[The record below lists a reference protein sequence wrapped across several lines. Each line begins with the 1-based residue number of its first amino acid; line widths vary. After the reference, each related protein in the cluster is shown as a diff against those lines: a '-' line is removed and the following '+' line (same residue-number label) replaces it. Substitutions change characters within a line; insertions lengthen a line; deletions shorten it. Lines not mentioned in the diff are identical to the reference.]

1 MKFFFLDKILLG
13 FSILIFSCEEPD
25 SPDSIWDEN
34 DQGGST
40 PIVDTVEPSQ
50 GAFAGIDTLTIIG
63 QHFSENLSEN
73 LVYFNGML
81 GSVVGA
87 TSTSISVVPPNLV
100 SDSVQISVAVQG
112 SFVFGKYE
120 NLYTLSAAVLEY
132 GPFDQFTDI
141 YSLDLDRQEN
151 LIVSLNATPDAQF
164 WIVDTNQDSAVWSRA
179 LAKASGMKLGPTG
192 SIYFVNYQRFL
203 YRDEQ
208 GTEKENTEIFKRL
221 NGNATDLDFDEN
233 GNLFLGGTGSTID
246 HVDIYNEDGLTDGV
260 SEAKNLDT
268 LDLISLKV
276 FNNFL
281 YVLTTTV
288 SSDQAIYKI
297 PILDN
302 SGSLGDLEL
311 VFDWSNYT
319 NKEASALCLTLSESG
334 DIFVGS
340 DWTTQPLTMIQNGSA
355 SGFYNTILTAPIVYM
370 AWGNGNYLYVI
381 NKTEDTNRVQK
392 IDTRITGASY
402 FGRP

>member
-1 MKFFFLDKILLG
+1 MKFSYLDKVLLG
-13 FSILIFSCEEPD
+13 FFIFILSCEESD
-25 SPDSIWDEN
+25 APDSIWDGN

-40 PIVDTVEPSQ
+40 PIVNTVEPSQ

-63 QHFSENLSEN
+63 QHFSDNLSEN

-81 GSVVGA
+81 GNVVGA
-87 TSTSISVVPPNLV
+87 SSTSINVVPPNLV
-100 SDSVQISVAVQG
+100 SDSVQINVAVQG
-112 SFVFGKYE
+112 AFVFGKYE

-151 LIVSLNATPDAQF
+151 VIVSMNATPDAQF
-164 WIVDTNQDSAVWSRA
+164 WIVDTNQDSAVWSSA

-203 YRDEQ
+203 YKDEQ
-208 GTEKENTEIFKRL
+208 GTEKEDTEIFKRL
-221 NGNATDLDFDEN
+221 SGNATDLDFDEN
-233 GNLFLGGTGSTID
+233 GNLFVGGTGSTID

-260 SEAKNLDT
+260 TEAKNLDT
-268 LDLISLKV
+268 LDIISLKV

-297 PILDN
+297 PILDD
-302 SGSLGDLEL
+302 SGTLGDLEL

-319 NKEASALCLTLSESG
+319 NREASALCLTLSESG

-340 DWTTQPLTMIQNGSA
+340 DWNTQPLTMIQNGSA

-392 IDTRITGASY
+392 IDTRITGSDY

>member
-1 MKFFFLDKILLG
+1 MKLFYSDRILLG
-13 FSILIFSCEEPD
+13 FSIFILSCEEPD
-25 SPDSIWDEN
+25 APDSVWDEN
-34 DQGGST
+34 DQGGSA
-40 PIVDTVEPSQ
+40 PIVSSVEPAQ
-50 GAFAGIDTLTIIG
+50 GAFAGIDTLTITG
-63 QHFSENLSEN
+63 QYFSDNISEN

-81 GSVVGA
+81 GNVVEA
-87 TSTSISVVPPNLV
+87 TSTTIGVVPPNLV

-112 SFVFGKYE
+112 AFVFGKYE

-151 LIVSLNATPDAQF
+151 VIVSMNATPDAQF
-164 WIVDTNQDSAVWSRA
+164 WIVDTNQDSAVWSSA
-179 LAKASGMKLGPTG
+179 LAKASGMKMGPTG
-192 SIYFVNYQRFL
+192 SVYFVNYQRFL

-233 GNLFLGGTGSTID
+233 GNLFVGGTGSTID
-246 HVDIYNEDGLTDGV
+246 LVDIYNEDGLTDGV
-260 SEAKNLDT
+260 TEAKNLDT
-268 LDLISLKV
+268 LDIISLKV

-281 YVLTTTV
+281 YVLTATV
-288 SSDQAIYKI
+288 SSDQALYKI

-302 SGSLGDLEL
+302 SGVLGDLEL

-319 NKEASALCLTLSESG
+319 NYEASALCFTLSESG
-334 DIFVGS
+334 DIFIGS
-340 DWTTQPLTMIQNGSA
+340 DWSSQPLTIIQNGSA
-355 SGFYNTILTAPIVYM
+355 GGFYNTILTAPIIYM

-381 NKTEDTNRVQK
+381 NKTEETNSVQR
-392 IDTRITGASY
+392 IDTRTTGAEY
-402 FGRP
+402 YGRP

>member
-1 MKFFFLDKILLG
+1 MKLFYLDRILLG
-13 FSILIFSCEEPD
+13 FSIFILSCEEPD
-25 SPDSIWDEN
+25 APDSVWDEN

-40 PIVDTVEPSQ
+40 PIVSSVEPAQ
-50 GAFAGIDTLTIIG
+50 GAFAGIDTLTITG
-63 QHFSENLSEN
+63 QYFSDNMSEN

-81 GSVVGA
+81 GNVVEA
-87 TSTSISVVPPNLV
+87 TSTTIGVVPPNLV

-112 SFVFGKYE
+112 AFVFGKYE

-151 LIVSLNATPDAQF
+151 LVVSLNATPDAQF
-164 WIVDTNQDSAVWSRA
+164 WIVDTDQDSAVWSSS
-179 LAKASGMKLGPTG
+179 LAKASGMKMGPTG

-203 YRDEQ
+203 YKDEQ
-208 GTEKENTEIFKRL
+208 GTDKEDTEIFKRL

-233 GNLFLGGTGSTID
+233 GNLYVGGTGSTID
-246 HVDIYNEDGLTDGV
+246 LVDIYNEGGLTDGV

-268 LDLISLKV
+268 LDIIALKV

-288 SSDQAIYKI
+288 TSDQAIYKI

-302 SGSLGDLEL
+302 SGTLGELEL
-311 VFDWSNYT
+311 VFDWSSYT
-319 NKEASALCLTLSESG
+319 NKEAFALCFALSESG
-334 DIFVGS
+334 DILVGS
-340 DWTTQPLTMIQNGSA
+340 DWTSQPLTIIQNGFA
-355 SGFYNTILTAPIVYM
+355 SGFYSSVLTAPIVYM
-370 AWGNGNYLYVI
+370 AWGSGDYLYVI
-381 NKTEDTNRVQK
+381 NKTEETNRVQK
-392 IDTRITGASY
+392 IDTRMKGADY

>member
-1 MKFFFLDKILLG
+1 M
-13 FSILIFSCEEPD
+13 
-25 SPDSIWDEN
+25 
-34 DQGGST
+34 
-40 PIVDTVEPSQ
+40 
-50 GAFAGIDTLTIIG
+50 
-63 QHFSENLSEN
+63 
-73 LVYFNGML
+73 
-81 GSVVGA
+81 
-87 TSTSISVVPPNLV
+87 
-100 SDSVQISVAVQG
+100 
-112 SFVFGKYE
+112 
-120 NLYTLSAAVLEY
+120 
-132 GPFDQFTDI
+132 
-141 YSLDLDRQEN
+141 
-151 LIVSLNATPDAQF
+151 
-164 WIVDTNQDSAVWSRA
+164 
-179 LAKASGMKLGPTG
+179 
-192 SIYFVNYQRFL
+192 
-203 YRDEQ
+203 
-208 GTEKENTEIFKRL
+208 
-221 NGNATDLDFDEN
+221 DFDEN

-268 LDLISLKV
+268 LDIISLKV

>member
-1 MKFFFLDKILLG
+1 MKFFYLDKILLG

-25 SPDSIWDEN
+25 APDSIWDEN

-50 GAFAGIDTLTIIG
+50 GSFAGIDTIMITG
-63 QHFSENLSEN
+63 QHFSPDVSEN

-81 GSVVGA
+81 GNVVS
-87 TSTSISVVPPNLV
+87 STSSLISVVPPNLV
-100 SDSVQISVAVQG
+100 SDSVQINVAVQG
-112 SFVFGKYE
+112 AFVFGKYE
-120 NLYTLSAAVLEY
+120 NLYTLTAAVVEY

-164 WIVDTNQDSAVWSRA
+164 WIVDTDQDSAVWSSS
-179 LAKASGMKLGPTG
+179 LAKASGMKMGPTG

-208 GTEKENTEIFKRL
+208 GTAKENTEIFKRL

-233 GNLFLGGTGSTID
+233 GNLFVGGTGSIID

-268 LDLISLKV
+268 LDIISLKV

-302 SGSLGDLEL
+302 SGTLGDLEL

-319 NKEASALCLTLSESG
+319 NKEASALCITLSESG

-355 SGFYNTILTAPIVYM
+355 IGFYNTILTAPIVYM

-381 NKTEDTNRVQK
+381 NKIEDTNRVQK
-392 IDTRITGASY
+392 IDTRTTGADY